1 MKTVMQT
8 IANRLEMARMN
19 VMGFA
24 KAEARRFMTDNRGMT
39 TVETVA
45 LTVVIAGAVVAGGAV
60 LNTLVPDLFTDLF
73 DRVKEL
79 LGL

>member
-1 MKTVMQT
+1 MKTVMQK

-19 VMGFA
+19 LVGFA

-45 LTVVIAGAVVAGGAV
+45 LTVVIVGAVVAGGAV
-60 LNTLVPDLFTDLF
+60 LNTLVPDLFTGLF
-73 DRVKEL
+73 DKVKEL